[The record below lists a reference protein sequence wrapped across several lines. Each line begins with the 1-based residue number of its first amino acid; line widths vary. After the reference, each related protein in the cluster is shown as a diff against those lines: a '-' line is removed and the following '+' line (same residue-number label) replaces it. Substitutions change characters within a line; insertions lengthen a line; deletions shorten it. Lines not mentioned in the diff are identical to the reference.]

1 MEYDFFDR
9 FFKIYEG
16 LLSKKKRLLSRFK
29 TPKKSIAFF
38 RIESKNLYKK

>member
-1 MEYDFFDR
+1 MTF
-9 FFKIYEG
+9 
-16 LLSKKKRLLSRFK
+16 LLGFLKYTKDYCQKKRLLSRFK